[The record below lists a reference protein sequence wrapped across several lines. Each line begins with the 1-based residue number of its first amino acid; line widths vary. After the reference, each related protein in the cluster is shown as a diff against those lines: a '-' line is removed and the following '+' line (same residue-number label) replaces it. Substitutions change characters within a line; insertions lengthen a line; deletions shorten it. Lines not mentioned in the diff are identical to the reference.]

1 MQSKKLNN
9 PGMFLLA
16 CMIAGTIGCNQ
27 GEVTTEET
35 VDIVTPVTLT
45 NVSVKPILETVELPG
60 TATFM
65 RKSIVRSATTG
76 VLETSTINIGMN
88 VVAGELLFKIKTRE
102 ATALEKSVQN
112 DPGFQ
117 FNGIISIQSPVDGV
131 ITSVSHQTGDN
142 IQEGD
147 ELAVISQQ
155 NSLVFVLEVPYEL
168 INYVKNSKTCQIVL
182 PDNSQ
187 IKGEITGMLPEMDS
201 QSQTVRYMVRPKT
214 NKTFPENLIAY
225 ISLTKREKADAIILP
240 KTSVLGNETQT
251 EFWVMKLIDD
261 STAIKV
267 PVVKGYE
274 NSDEIEIIEPVLS
287 TDDRIMLTGGY
298 GLPDTAQVT
307 IIN

>member
-9 PGMFLLA
+9 PAIFLLA

-35 VDIVTPVTLT
+35 VDVVTPVTLT
-45 NVSVKPILETVELPG
+45 NISVKPILETVELPG
-60 TATFM
+60 STSFLKRSTV
-65 RKSIVRSATTG
+65 KSATTG
-76 VLETSTINIGMN
+76 VIESSAINIGMN
-88 VVAGELLFKIKTRE
+88 VKAGELLYTIKTRE

-112 DPGFQ
+112 DSGFQ
-117 FNGIISIQSPVDGV
+117 FSGLINIVSPVDGV
-131 ITSVSHQTGDN
+131 VTSVSNHKGDN

-168 INYVKNSKTCQIVL
+168 NNVVRNNKNCQIVL
-182 PDNSQ
+182 PDNSE

-201 QSQTVRYMVRPKT
+201 ESQTVKYTVKPITDKIL
-214 NKTFPENLIAY
+214 PENLIAY
-225 ISLTKREKADAIILP
+225 ISLTKREKQDARVLP

-287 TDDRIMLTGGY
+287 TDERILLTGGY
-298 GLPDTAQVT
+298 GLPDTAQIT
-307 IIN
+307 ILN

>member
-16 CMIAGTIGCNQ
+16 CIIAGTIGCKQ

-35 VDIVTPVTLT
+35 VEIVTPVTLT
-45 NVSVKPILETVELPG
+45 NVSVKQILETVELPG
-60 TATFM
+60 TTNFI
-65 RKSIVRSATTG
+65 RKSIVKSATTG
-76 VLETSTINIGMN
+76 VLESNTINIGMN
-88 VVAGELLFKIKTRE
+88 VRAGELLFKIKTRE
-102 ATALEKSVQN
+102 ATALEKNVQN
-112 DPGFQ
+112 DSGFQ
-117 FNGIISIQSPVDGV
+117 FNGLINIICPVDGI

-168 INYVKNSKTCQIVL
+168 NNVVRNNKNCQIIL

-201 QSQTVRYMVRPKT
+201 QSQTVRYMVRPIT
-214 NKTFPENLIAY
+214 NKTLPENLIAY
-225 ISLTKREKADAIILP
+225 ITLIKREKEDAIVLP

-274 NSDEIEIIEPVLS
+274 NSEEIEIIEPVLS
-287 TDDRIMLTGGY
+287 NNDRILLTGGY
-298 GLPDTAQVT
+298 GLPDTAQ
-307 IIN
+307 IAILN